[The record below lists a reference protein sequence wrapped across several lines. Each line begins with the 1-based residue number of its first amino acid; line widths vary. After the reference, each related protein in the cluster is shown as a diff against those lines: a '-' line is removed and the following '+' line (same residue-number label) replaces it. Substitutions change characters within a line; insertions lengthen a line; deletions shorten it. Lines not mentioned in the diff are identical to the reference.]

1 MASINIFVTLA
12 LISAIIAPALATD
25 FVIGDE
31 AGWKTNFDY
40 KTWAAGKE
48 FHVGDK
54 LIFKYSA
61 GVHNVHRADLA
72 SFQSCKPSA
81 TSVALTTG
89 NDVITLASEG
99 KKWYLCSIASHCA
112 SGNMK
117 LAITVLPQGESPAPA
132 PQVMGHREE
141 SAAVGFG
148 TQLLWI
154 GAALG
159 PVMMMI

>member
-1 MASINIFVTLA
+1 MASVNFFVAVA

-25 FVIGDE
+25 FVVGDE

-54 LIFKYSA
+54 LIFNYPA
-61 GVHNVHRADLA
+61 GVHNVHKADLA
-72 SFQSCKPSA
+72 SFQSCTPSA

-89 NDVITLASEG
+89 SDVITLASEG

-117 LAITVLPQGESPAPA
+117 LAITVLPQVESPAPA
-132 PQVMGHREE
+132 PEV
-141 SAAVGFG
+141 SAAAEFG
-148 TQLLWI
+148 TQFLWI
-154 GAALG
+154 GAAFG
-159 PVMMMI
+159 AVMMMI